1 VLALSN
7 TSKESTK
14 YIHSTILKLQV
25 RPSYCMMVYMSVDHS
40 GALCLTLFFTDA

>member
-1 VLALSN
+1 MLALSN

-25 RPSYCMMVYMSVDHS
+25 RPYFVMVYMSLDHS
-40 GALCLTLFFTDA
+40 GALCLTLFFPDA